1 MSLMELGVQMV
12 AGLSMALQLSQGSN
26 RAILATTTS
35 QELLQSPKQV
45 PANTLLYCM
54 SPIKLVTEDDRRPN
68 TWTARWL
75 CLSSSTVKVH
85 YLN

>member
-1 MSLMELGVQMV
+1 MCFRTQVISPLSDAILAKQTITVVDDKVSLMELGVQMV

-45 PANTLLYCM
+45 PANTVILHV
-54 SPIKLVTEDDRRPN
+54 SHQPSD
-68 TWTARWL
+68 
-75 CLSSSTVKVH
+75 
-85 YLN
+85 